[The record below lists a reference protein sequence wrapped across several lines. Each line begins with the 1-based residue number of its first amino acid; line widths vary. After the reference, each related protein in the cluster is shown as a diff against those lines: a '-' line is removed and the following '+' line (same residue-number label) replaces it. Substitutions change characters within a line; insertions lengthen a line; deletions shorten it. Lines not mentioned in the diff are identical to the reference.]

1 MDVICIDGNFSEEAK
16 KRYRQYGV
24 VWPEQDKM
32 YSIREVIKTTT
43 GETGLLLE
51 ELVNPKIPI
60 LHPILGSVEYEPNWH
75 VRRFS
80 TLQGDAITKE
90 TLSEIIKQSIKI

>member
-1 MDVICIDGNFSEEAK
+1 MDVICTDGNFSEEAK
-16 KRYRQYGV
+16 KRYREYGV

-32 YSIREVIKTTT
+32 YSIREVVKTTT

-51 ELVNPKIPI
+51 ELVNPKMPI
-60 LHPILGSVEYEPNWH
+60 LHPILGSIEYEPNWH
-75 VRRFS
+75 IRRFS

-90 TLSEIIKQSIKI
+90 SLKDIIKQSIIQ